1 MKEEQRNTLVHA
13 INHFGVEG
21 QINKAVEEMGELI
34 TELSRRNLS
43 RYDKDRVAEEV
54 ADALIMLEQLRII
67 FGASKVDG
75 YISGKLERLEKTING
90 DWRRQERMMP
100 KGMVVH
106 RSESLACYEIGKA
119 AVAGFEAG
127 LNEVDPEVVEKVK
140 KELGVVSPSM
150 HLHEA
155 VNSALAKAVEE
166 LSDKPKTATEIVKE
180 GERRRFELLHRGE
193 VVKPRPCCLFC
204 KHIRATVN
212 DPYCAITGQEIIGE
226 PRATCCGRFEP
237 MTEKKGGNN
246 E

>member
-1 MKEEQRNTLVHA
+1 MNEKQKATLVHA

-75 YISGKLERLEKTING
+75 YIAEKLERLKKTING

-100 KGMVVH
+100 KGMVE
-106 RSESLACYEIGKA
+106 RLKEEKSEARKGSLVGECIE
-119 AVAGFEAG
+119 AGFLAG
-127 LNEVDPEVVEKVK
+127 MKSIDPDLAEKIAKWAKESVPTVV
-140 KELGVVSPSM
+140 P
-150 HLHEA
+150 
-155 VNSALAKAVEE
+155 EE
-166 LSDKPKTATEIVKE
+166 SIHV
-180 GERRRFELLHRGE
+180 
-193 VVKPRPCCLFC
+193 RPAAQENRWCCLFC
-204 KHIRATVN
+204 RHIVPSQISEFFG
-212 DPYCAITGQEIIGE
+212 PYCGITGQEIIGE

-237 MTEKKGGNN
+237 TTEKEGGL
-246 E
+246 